1 MKMLIYCT
9 KAKPMVAPFR
19 FVEGWKYKAYD
30 NTTSYAR
37 GCTANIGE
45 YINGKVVAECDF
57 EIEPI
62 DELGVCPSMYQ
73 EELLSLSCLTEEQ
86 LMKYLKGKGGYA
98 IRIKNLKTY
107 KVLCPLDFYFT
118 KKFKKVKLPFPPTG
132 QLMDAMQCTHKPLN
146 RAPQNMMYCYGKN
159 TGDKYVLVSI
169 RSQWVE
175 KILNGEKTIEVRKQI
190 LKDMSK

>member
-9 KAKPMVAPFR
+9 KAKPYLS
-19 FVEGWKYKAYD
+19 VEYQQPSMFEPIGSW
-30 NTTSYAR
+30 NVF
-37 GCTANIGE
+37 TANREKECGI
-45 YINGKVVAECDF
+45 IVNGKVVAECDF
-57 EIEPI
+57 EVEQI
-62 DELGVCPSMYQ
+62 DELGVCPGMYQ
-73 EELLSLSCLTEEQ
+73 EELLALSCLTQEQ
-86 LMKYLKGKGGYA
+86 LMQYLNGKGGYA

-118 KKFKKVKLPFPPTG
+118 KKFKKVKVPFPPTG
-132 QLMDAMQCTHKPLN
+132 QLMNAVQCTHKPLK

-190 LKDMSK
+190 LKDMNK